1 MLNCYIEETRNTF
14 THTPHP
20 LFPLL
25 EITENFF
32 YLNQNSNMRKQFLYE
47 FAYCISVQLQ
57 NTIDSTICP
66 HFSSEHILLKKMQL
80 S

>member
-14 THTPHP
+14 THTPF
-20 LFPLL
+20 FPLL

-32 YLNQNSNMRKQFLYE
+32 YLNQNSNMCKQFLYE
-47 FAYCISVQLQ
+47 FAYYISVQLQ
-57 NTIDSTICP
+57 STIDSTICP
-66 HFSSEHILLKKMQL
+66 LFSSEHILLKKMQL